1 MLNMKALL
9 DGTTLC
15 KLLCS
20 LMESHVTI
28 MQYLEN
34 LKRIQ
39 GCQFFATVC
48 FPLQKLQINLRLII
62 STCDGH

>member
-28 MQYLEN
+28 MQYFEN

-39 GCQFFATVC
+39 GCQFFARIC
-48 FPLQKLQINLRLII
+48 FPHKSFKLTSITNQYM
-62 STCDGH
+62 